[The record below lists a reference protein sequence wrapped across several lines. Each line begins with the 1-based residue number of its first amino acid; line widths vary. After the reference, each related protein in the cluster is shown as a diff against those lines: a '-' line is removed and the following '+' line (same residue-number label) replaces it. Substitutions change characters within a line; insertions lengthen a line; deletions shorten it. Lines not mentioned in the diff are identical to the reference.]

1 MSAIA
6 EGRQKF
12 HELKPTRKCVWTG
25 EQFAA

>member
-12 HELKPTRKCVWTG
+12 HELKPTWKCVWTG